1 MKSEKATQIL
11 LLAAGLVFFLVGIF
25 RGEAAVVLSKA
36 IKLCMECVGI
46 GLENEIKQKLSGP
59 LPRMDSGSCYT
70 ADQHSH
76 PESV

>member
-1 MKSEKATQIL
+1 MKSVLAALDRVNARDDLDVRSILMKSEKATQIL

-46 GLENEIKQKLSGP
+46 G
-59 LPRMDSGSCYT
+59 
-70 ADQHSH
+70 
-76 PESV
+76 